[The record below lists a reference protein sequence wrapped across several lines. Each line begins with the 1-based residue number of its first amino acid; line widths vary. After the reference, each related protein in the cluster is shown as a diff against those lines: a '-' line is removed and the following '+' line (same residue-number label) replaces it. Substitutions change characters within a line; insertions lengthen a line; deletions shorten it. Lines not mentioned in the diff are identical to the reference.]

1 MLSKVML
8 TLHGV
13 TDDFLGVTISYNT
26 LTSEQLIYN
35 LTFNIQSIKMSILF
49 SRTLNKPVL
58 QYLQC
63 IDN

>member
-49 SRTLNKPVL
+49 SRTLNKPAVFTMH
-58 QYLQC
+58 
-63 IDN
+63 

>member
-1 MLSKVML
+1 MLPKVML

-26 LTSEQLIYN
+26 LASKQLIYN

-49 SRTLNKPVL
+49 SRTLNKPAVFTMH
-58 QYLQC
+58 
-63 IDN
+63 

>member
-13 TDDFLGVTISYNT
+13 TDNFLGVTISYNT

-49 SRTLNKPVL
+49 SRTLNKPAVFTMH
-58 QYLQC
+58 
-63 IDN
+63 